1 MDVERMDGRTVAVFG
16 GSSGVGLAVAKGM
29 ARLGART
36 IVISRSVT
44 NGQRAV
50 DTIHTHG
57 RGSGLVESIVGDPS
71 TRTGAELLATALTE
85 RTDRLDAL
93 VSTAGSIGETG
104 RTAAGVPRVFA
115 TNYLVHFQ
123 LLRSVLPMLD
133 RTPGSRAL
141 MVGVAPAL
149 VKRIRNV
156 RLDGVDP
163 NASAAALMTQAVAW
177 KLLLARHLAD
187 IRPEGP
193 TVNVF
198 HPGLI
203 RSNLLATQSLPLR
216 LVGSISNMFA
226 KERCTVVE
234 HLASSRSLA
243 GISGRMVDDH
253 GREVALP
260 AIVTAE
266 NATAVWTTS
275 ERMAR

>member
-1 MDVERMDGRTVAVFG
+1 MDVDRMDGKTVAVFG

-36 IVISRSVT
+36 IVISRSAA

-50 DTIHTHG
+50 DRIHELSG
-57 RGSGLVESIVGDPS
+57 GGLVESITGDPS
-71 TRTGAELLATALTE
+71 TRAGAELLAIALKE
-85 RTDRLDAL
+85 RADRLDVL
-93 VSTAGSIGETG
+93 VSTAGSVSETG
-104 RTAAGVPRVFA
+104 RTADGVPRVFA

-133 RTPGSRAL
+133 RTHGSRAL
-141 MVGVAPAL
+141 IVGVAPAL

-156 RLDGVDP
+156 PLDYVDP
-163 NASAAALMTQAVAW
+163 TASAAALMTQAVAW